1 MENINFLGVSGVA
14 FIVIMCWLIG
24 LIAKAFDKLDNKW
37 IPVICGVCGGAL
49 GAFALFFKATDFP
62 ATDYFNAVAI
72 GIVSGLGSVGCHQI
86 YKQLTNDPTEDYK
99 GLYESAELDVMNL
112 KAKLATT
119 EADLDLWKAAFGG
132 AGVTEEQIEQGLEAL
147 SEQEE

>member
-1 MENINFLGVSGVA
+1 MENINFLGISGVA

-99 GLYESAELDVMNL
+99 ALYESAELDVMNL
-112 KAKLATT
+112 KAKLATA
-119 EADLDLWKAAFGG
+119 EADLDLWKAAVSN
-132 AGVTEEQIEQGLEAL
+132 AGMNEEMEVDVNG
-147 SEQEE
+147 